1 MVLKLYGHAMST
13 CSQRILVVLLEKQVP
28 YELIE
33 VDFANRE
40 HKSPEY
46 LAKQPFGQIPYI
58 DDDGFILYETRAIC
72 RYIAAKY
79 ADQGTKLLPTG
90 LKENALF
97 EQAASIEQ
105 SNFEPSAHGA
115 VFENLFKLLHGLVPD
130 QTVFE
135 EHLKKL
141 DAKLDAYEVI
151 LSKQKYLAGDELTLA
166 DLFHLPH
173 GFYLAQAGSNIMET
187 KPNVARWFKEISS
200 RPSWEA
206 VKMEIKIPA

>member
-1 MVLKLYGHAMST
+1 MVLKLYGAAIST
-13 CSQRILVVLLEKQVP
+13 CSQRVLVVLREKQVP
-28 YELIE
+28 FELIE

-58 DDDGFILYETRAIC
+58 DDDGFILYESRAIC

-90 LKENALF
+90 LKQNALL

-105 SNFEPSAHGA
+105 SNFEPSAYGA
-115 VFENLFKLLHGLVPD
+115 VFEKLFKPLLALVPD

-151 LSKQKYLAGDELTLA
+151 LSKQKYLAGDQITLA
-166 DLFHLPH
+166 DLFHLPY
-173 GFYLAQAGSNIMET
+173 GTYLAQAGSNIMET

-206 VKMEIKIPA
+206 VKTQIKDAA

>member
-1 MVLKLYGHAMST
+1 MVLKLHGVAMST
-13 CSQRILVVLLEKQVP
+13 CSQRVLVVLREKQVP
-28 YELIE
+28 FELIE

-40 HKSPEY
+40 HKSPEF

-58 DDDGFILYETRAIC
+58 DDDGFILYESRAIC

-79 ADQGTKLLPTG
+79 ADQGTNLVPTG
-90 LKENALF
+90 LKQNALF

-105 SNFEPSAHGA
+105 SNFEPSAYGA
-115 VFENLFKLLHGLVPD
+115 VFENLFKPLHGLVPD

-151 LSKQKYLAGDELTLA
+151 LSKQKYLAGDEITLA
-166 DLFHLPH
+166 DLFHLPY
-173 GFYLAQAGSNIMET
+173 GTYLAQAGSNIMET
-187 KPNVARWFKEISS
+187 KPNVARHASQQCSPLLDIS
-200 RPSWEA
+200 
-206 VKMEIKIPA
+206 